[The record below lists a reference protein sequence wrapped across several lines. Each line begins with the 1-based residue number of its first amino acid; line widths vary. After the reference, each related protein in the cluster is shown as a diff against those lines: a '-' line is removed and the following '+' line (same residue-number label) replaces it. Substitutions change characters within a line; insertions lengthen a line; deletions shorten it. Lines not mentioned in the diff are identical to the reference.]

1 MTHTCASWRM
11 RNNERVTS
19 SLGGQA
25 RKDNLGN
32 TYKHSTCE
40 QVRAYIRTAAV
51 PGRGGRMPSNGRHFR
66 FQQHFQRRP
75 ALRTTVSNNVP
86 RVPVG
91 FVQPRGAG
99 WHSAPMACT
108 EEKSVVSSC
117 VCVCVCVCVC
127 ALLRRHACMSFGA
140 CHVYAHADMVAWQ
153 MVCACQLCMYLCM
166 HVRMYMCYVG
176 MFLVQSSAMT
186 CIDAPWAPCIV
197 ISKANDCFYVEHI
210 QNAQP
215 HSWLHSQ
222 EEHMYVCSNAMQR
235 SRHMTNR
242 KSNSQLLRTC
252 RRAHRICRQG
262 GPVCVHQGEGR
273 RDHSAPHILHAVIP
287 IVQEGF
293 FFFDHTQGTLVGL
306 RVLLPRKVVCL
317 YSNIRTFRC
326 DYMYQHIHKMVL
338 V

>member
-117 VCVCVCVCVC
+117 GLSRIC
-127 ALLRRHACMSFGA
+127 ARRHGGMADGLCVPVVHVSMHACTYV
-140 CHVYAHADMVAWQ
+140 HVLRW
-153 MVCACQLCMYLCM
+153 
-166 HVRMYMCYVG
+166 HV
-176 MFLVQSSAMT
+176 SSAVQ
-186 CIDAPWAPCIV
+186 CD
-197 ISKANDCFYVEHI
+197 D
-210 QNAQP
+210 
-215 HSWLHSQ
+215 
-222 EEHMYVCSNAMQR
+222 
-235 SRHMTNR
+235 
-242 KSNSQLLRTC
+242 
-252 RRAHRICRQG
+252 
-262 GPVCVHQGEGR
+262 VH
-273 RDHSAPHILHAVIP
+273 
-287 IVQEGF
+287 
-293 FFFDHTQGTLVGL
+293 
-306 RVLLPRKVVCL
+306 
-317 YSNIRTFRC
+317 
-326 DYMYQHIHKMVL
+326 
-338 V
+338 